1 MEGVTRERSA
11 KERSTGRDARLQAMS
26 QEERAEA
33 LGMTT
38 EQLTGRS
45 LFIEFDPEAEE
56 RFTYPFAEDV
66 DFNKRTE
73 LDVGELTT
81 TEANQRIRALMRE
94 GFGTIVIQNPRGKHS
109 LGVGILN
116 RLNLIFEGSLGYF
129 GVGLI
134 DGPNVRVS
142 GRVGWSCAENMMAG
156 TVVIEKNAGSTF
168 GAAMRGG
175 DLVCRG
181 SVGSRTGIDMK
192 GGTIL
197 VGGDTGAL
205 SGFMM
210 QRGRMVVCGN
220 AGKNLGDSMYDGT
233 IYVGGEIRSLG
244 VDAVEAEMTGLDRAW
259 LTRKLE
265 RYGLLPD
272 KGVDH
277 FRKIVAG
284 KMLWNYDNLEP
295 TEKKLIL

>member
-1 MEGVTRERSA
+1 MASLTDDDLQKMTQDERV
-11 KERSTGRDARLQAMS
+11 K
-26 QEERAEA
+26 A
-33 LGMTT
+33 LGMTS

-45 LFIEFDPEAEE
+45 MFMEFDAGASE
-56 RFTYPFAEDV
+56 RFLYPWAPEV

-73 LDVGELTT
+73 IDSDQMTSTDVNAEIKKLMGE
-81 TEANQRIRALMRE
+81 
-94 GFGTIVIQNPRGKHS
+94 GYGTIVVKNPRGKHS
-109 LGVGILN
+109 LAVGILSK
-116 RLNLIFEGSLGYF
+116 LNLIIEGSTGYF
-129 GVGLI
+129 GLGLI
-134 DGPNVRVS
+134 DGPNVRIT
-142 GRVGWSCAENMMAG
+142 GRVGWSCAENMMSG
-156 TVVIEKNAGSTF
+156 TVLIEKNAGSTF
-168 GAAMRGG
+168 GAAIRGG

-233 IYVGGEIRSLG
+233 IYVGGEIKSLG
-244 VDAVEAEMTGLDRAW
+244 VDAVRADLTELDKSW
-259 LTRKLE
+259 LMRKLTQ
-265 RYGLLPD
+265 YGMAP
-272 KGVDH
+272 KNGVDH
-277 FRKIVAG
+277 FKKIVAG

-295 TEKKLIL
+295 AEKKLIL

>member
-1 MEGVTRERSA
+1 MAGMSDAELREM
-11 KERSTGRDARLQAMS
+11 T
-26 QEERAEA
+26 QEERAKL

-45 LFIEFDPEAEE
+45 LFIEFDPDAEE
-56 RFTYPFAEDV
+56 RFTYPWAPDV
-66 DFNKRTE
+66 DYNKRIEIDTDAMTSTE
-73 LDVGELTT
+73 VNSK
-81 TEANQRIRALMRE
+81 ARSLMEE
-94 GFGTIVIQNPRGKHS
+94 GYGTLVVQNPRGKHG

-116 RLNLIFEGSLGYF
+116 RLNLIFDGSLGYF
-129 GVGLI
+129 AVGLI
-134 DGPNVRVS
+134 DGPNVRIK
-142 GRVGWSCAENMMAG
+142 GRVGWSCGENMMSG
-156 TVVIEKNAGSTF
+156 TIVVEKNAGSTF
-168 GAAMRGG
+168 GAAIRGG

-192 GGTIL
+192 GGTII

-233 IYVGGEIRSLG
+233 IYVGGKIQSLG
-244 VDAVEAEMTGLDRAW
+244 VDAIEAELTDLDRKW
-259 LTRKLE
+259 LTRKLSQYE
-265 RYGLLPD
+265 LMPD
-272 KGVDH
+272 AGVDH
-277 FRKIVAG
+277 FTKIVAG
-284 KMLWNYDNLEP
+284 KQLWNYDNLEP

>member
-1 MEGVTRERSA
+1 MAVSDEDLKQMT
-11 KERSTGRDARLQAMS
+11 
-26 QEERAEA
+26 QEERVTA
-33 LGMTT
+33 LGMRT
-38 EQLTGRS
+38 EQLTGKS
-45 LFIEFDPEAEE
+45 LYVEFDPDAEE
-56 RFTYPFAEDV
+56 RFTYPWAPDV

-73 LDVGELTT
+73 LDTDKMTT
-81 TEANQRIRALMRE
+81 TEVNSRIRELMRE
-94 GFGTIVIQNPRGKHS
+94 GYGTIVLQNPRGKHS
-109 LGVGILN
+109 LGVGILSK
-116 RLNLIFEGSLGYF
+116 LNLIIEGSTGYF

-134 DGPNVRVS
+134 DGPNVRIT

-175 DLVCRG
+175 DLVCKG
-181 SVGSRTGIDMK
+181 SVGSRTGIDQK
-192 GGTIL
+192 GGTII

-244 VDAVEAEMTGLDRAW
+244 VDAVTAELTDLDRKW
-259 LTRKLE
+259 LKRKLTQ
-265 RYGLLPD
+265 YGLMPE

-277 FRKIVAG
+277 FTKVVAG
-284 KMLWNYDNLEP
+284 KQLWNYDNLEP

>member
-1 MEGVTRERSA
+1 MASVSDA
-11 KERSTGRDARLQAMS
+11 QLKEMT
-26 QEERAEA
+26 QEERVKA

-38 EQLTGRS
+38 EQLTGKS
-45 LFIEFDPEAEE
+45 MYIEFDPDATE
-56 RFTYPFAEDV
+56 RFTYPWAPDV

-73 LDVGELTT
+73 IDCDDMTT
-81 TEANQRIRALMRE
+81 TEVNSKIRALMDE
-94 GFGTIVIQNPRGKHS
+94 GYGTIVLQNPRGMHS
-109 LGVGILN
+109 LGVGILS
-116 RLNLIFEGSLGYF
+116 RLNLIIDGSTGYF
-129 GVGLI
+129 STGLI
-134 DGPNVRVS
+134 DGPNVRIT
-142 GRVGWSCAENMMAG
+142 GRVGWSCGENMMSG
-156 TVVIEKNAGSTF
+156 TVLVEKNAGSTF
-168 GAAMRGG
+168 GAAIRGG

-192 GGTIL
+192 GGTII

-233 IYVGGEIRSLG
+233 IYVGGDVQSLG
-244 VDAVEAEMTGLDRAW
+244 VDAIEAELTDLDKAW
-259 LTRKLE
+259 LTRKLTQ
-265 RYGLLPD
+265 YGLMPE

-277 FRKIVAG
+277 FTKVVAG

-295 TEKKLIL
+295 NEKKLIL